1 MFRKVSY
8 IALCFTLLLTSN
20 MVYAAIE
27 GEDGNGLLTA
37 GLYATCVAGC
47 ALAGWFS
54 GGGATP
60 ACLALCVGITVAKP
74 EEPNSL
80 NPDDLIPNPMPPDPT
95 PIPGPSL

>member
-8 IALCFTLLLTSN
+8 IVGCFTLMLTSN
-20 MVYAAIE
+20 MAYAAIE

-37 GLYATCVAGC
+37 GLYASCVASC
-47 ALAGWFS
+47 ALVGWFS

-74 EEPNSL
+74 EEPDPNL
-80 NPDDLIPNPMPPDPT
+80 PPNDDSHLAFAAM
-95 PIPGPSL
+95 GSAL